1 MSKRY
6 LPIQSCV
13 ECPFVV
19 LLAGGAIACTNAG
32 PSKERPRHTTVKAIP
47 AWCRLPELR
56 EE

>member
-32 PSKERPRHTTVKAIP
+32 VSKEHPRHTTVKAIP